1 MAAGNRLT
9 GATPADP
16 SAAPSASGGWGQEWI
31 RAMPVLFVLLWSTGF
46 IGAKYGLPYAEPL
59 TFLLI
64 RLSLVAAILGVTAL
78 VMRAPWPRPMEAL
91 HISVAGLLVHGV
103 YLGGVFVAIHH
114 GLSAGVTALVVGLQP
129 LLVTALA
136 GPMLGERTSRLQ
148 WLGSVLG
155 LAGVVMV
162 VWERLAVGT
171 GRLDGLGLAILALA
185 GITAGTLYQKR
196 FCGRMDLRS
205 GTAVQY
211 AATSAALAV
220 LAPLTETMEV
230 RWTGEFIFALAWLSL
245 VLSVGAI
252 FLLFVLIR
260 RGAAAR
266 VSNLFYLVPPVTA
279 LTAWA
284 LFDER
289 LGPTAFAGMAITAIG
304 VALAVRRG

>member
-1 MAAGNRLT
+1 MSAGNRST
-9 GATPADP
+9 DHTSPAL
-16 SAAPSASGGWGQEWI
+16 APNPAGLERGWI
-31 RAMPVLFVLLWSTGF
+31 RAMPILFVLLWSTGF

-64 RLSLVAAILGVTAL
+64 RLSLVAAVLGVVAL
-78 VMRAPWPRPMEAL
+78 VMRAPWPRPREAL

-103 YLGGVFVAIHH
+103 YLGGVFVAIHQ

-136 GPMLGERTSRLQ
+136 GPLLGERTSPLQ

-162 VWERLAVGT
+162 VWDGLAAGT
-171 GRLDGLGLAILALA
+171 GRLDGMGLAVLALA

-205 GTAVQY
+205 GTAIQY

-220 LAPLTETMEV
+220 LAPMTETMEV
-230 RWTGEFIFALAWLSL
+230 RWTGEFVFALAWLGL
-245 VLSVGAI
+245 VLSVGAV
-252 FLLFVLIR
+252 FLLFALIR

-266 VSNLFYLVPPVTA
+266 VSSLFYLTPPVTA

-284 LFDER
+284 LFDEK
-289 LGPTAFAGMAITAIG
+289 LGATAFAGMAITAAG